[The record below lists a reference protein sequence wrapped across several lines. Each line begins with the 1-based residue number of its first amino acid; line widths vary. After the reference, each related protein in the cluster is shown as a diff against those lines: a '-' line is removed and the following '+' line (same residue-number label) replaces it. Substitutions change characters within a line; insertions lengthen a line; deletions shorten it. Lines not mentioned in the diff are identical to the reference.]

1 MTWTAATCSEFNDVL
16 GAGVY
21 LRSRSDVDPDRIGL
35 WGGSYGGYLTALGL
49 ARASNLFAAGV
60 DLHGVHDW
68 NQVIRNF
75 RPSYDPLEQAEF
87 ARLAYDSSPM
97 AAISTW
103 RSPVLLI
110 HGDDDRNVPFSETV
124 DLVAALRKQG
134 VEFEQLVFPDEV
146 HGFLTH
152 HSWIRAFQAAAEF
165 LERRLMSTRHKAE
178 TTRNNK

>member
-1 MTWTAATCSEFNDVL
+1 MRCHWSSASSSLLLILLFFEPLSAQRGEFSLEQVMSAGFPSEMTAAPVG
-16 GAGVY
+16 GAVA
-21 LRSRSDVDPDRIGL
+21 
-35 WGGSYGGYLTALGL
+35 W
-49 ARASNLFAAGV
+49 
-60 DLHGVHDW
+60 
-68 NQVIRNF
+68 VINERG
-75 RPSYDPLEQAEF
+75 
-87 ARLAYDSSPM
+87 
-97 AAISTW
+97 

-165 LERRLMSTRHKAE
+165 LERRLMSTRHKVGDNPE
-178 TTRNNK
+178 Q